1 MSHVSEISREWP
13 RPKIRP
19 RKAEVKNDQIFETAA
34 RLFYEKGYTATSLQ
48 DLAHAVGLQKGSLYY
63 YIDSKKDLLFAIT
76 DYAHR
81 FFVELTENAKDEGGT
96 PLQTL
101 ERMLF
106 QHARFAAEH
115 FHVTAAFYNERSALS
130 EEYQERIVATRD
142 AYETSLR
149 RLVRSGQDAGEFA
162 ADLDPRL
169 AVFGVLGMIN
179 WIHQWYRPGGS
190 LSPAEIAAALS
201 RQAVRSLLPRT
212 GTD

>member
-1 MSHVSEISREWP
+1 MSETHREWP

-34 RLFYEKGYTATSLQ
+34 RLFYEKGYAATSLQ

-76 DYAHR
+76 DYAHT
-81 FFVELTENAKDEGGT
+81 FFAELTENARAEGGT

-115 FHVTAAFYNERSALS
+115 FHVTAVFYNERSALGG
-130 EEYQERIVATRD
+130 EHQERIVATRD
-142 AYETSLR
+142 AYEKSLR
-149 RLVRSGQDAGEFA
+149 RLVRSGQDVGEIA
-162 ADLDPRL
+162 PDLDPRL
-169 AVFGVLGMIN
+169 AVFGVLGTIN
-179 WIHQWYRPGGS
+179 WIHQWYRPGGE
-190 LSPAEIAAALS
+190 LPPAEIASALS
-201 RQAVRSLLPRT
+201 RQAVRSLLPRA
-212 GTD
+212 DAD

>member
-1 MSHVSEISREWP
+1 MSETSREWP

-19 RKAEVKNDQIFETAA
+19 RKAELKNDQIFETAA
-34 RLFYEKGYTATSLQ
+34 RLFYEKGYAATSLQ
-48 DLAHAVGLQKGSLYY
+48 DLANAVGLRKGSLYY

-76 DYAHR
+76 DYAHT
-81 FFVELTENAKDEGGT
+81 FFVELTENAKAEGGT

-101 ERMLF
+101 ERMLL

-130 EEYQERIVATRD
+130 DEYRERIVATRD
-142 AYETSLR
+142 AYEASLR
-149 RLVRSGQDAGEFA
+149 GLVRSGQESGEIA

-201 RQAVRSLLPRT
+201 RQAVRSLLPRAHA
-212 GTD
+212 D